1 MKKLLLLML
10 SVTALASCSPNTDQ
24 GRIYFFGQPAATVNL
39 FSVDL
44 DGDLVQHT
52 QAVGGREIDMRL
64 DVQGN
69 MVFTSNRVLP
79 GDRAQRLNRRKG
91 QSRRQDFNVF
101 YQPRVET
108 PDAASAPV
116 PFGKTDIPETQA
128 GISPDGRWLSFIRT
142 VLKDD
147 ENPKNFDE
155 LYIMEGIDGEPLKI
169 ATADTIIK
177 PDWSPD
183 SSRLVFAHYNYE
195 PGQAALTV
203 YDVASGQSTV
213 LLENPWEK
221 AQIDAPQWSP
231 DASRIALVQHPLTR
245 GEFRKLHVLDPATK
259 RINPL
264 SGNGQHVQSPV
275 SWSSN
280 NRDIVYGAL
289 IDNTPAGAAA
299 VSRTMTAHIFMVDA
313 KDGKTRQVTSGEN
326 QRHTRP
332 VFSPN
337 NKLIAYLY
345 SPELSSRTMHLRVID
360 RKGNTVVESLYDKAS
375 AAGYLIWQ

>member
-1 MKKLLLLML
+1 MKKLLLMML
-10 SVTALASCSPNTDQ
+10 ITALTACSPKNDES
-24 GRIYFFGQPAATVNL
+24 RIYFFGQPAATVNI
-39 FSVDL
+39 FSINL
-44 DGDLVQHT
+44 EGDLVQHT
-52 QAVGGREIDMRL
+52 QAIGGREIDMQL
-64 DVQGN
+64 DARGN

-79 GDRAQRLNRRKG
+79 GDRAQRLNRKKG

-101 YQPRVET
+101 YQSSAEAT
-108 PDAASAPV
+108 DAALAPV

-155 LYIMEGIDGEPLKI
+155 LYIMEGIDGEPQKI
-169 ATADTIIK
+169 AIADTIIK

-183 SSRLVFAHYNYE
+183 SSRLLFAHYNYE
-195 PGQAALTV
+195 PVQAALTV
-203 YDVASGQSTV
+203 YDVTSKQSTV
-213 LLENPWEK
+213 LLDNPWEK

-231 DASRIALVQHPLTR
+231 DASRIALARHPLTR
-245 GEFRKLHVLDPATK
+245 GEYRKLYVLDPATK
-259 RINPL
+259 HLSPL
-264 SGNGQHVQSPV
+264 SDDGRHVQSPV

-280 NRDIVYGAL
+280 SRTIAYGAL
-289 IDNTPAGAAA
+289 IDGTPAGATAS
-299 VSRTMTAHIFMVDA
+299 SRAMASQVFMVDV
-313 KDGKTRQVTSGEN
+313 KDGKIRQVTSGES

-360 RKGNTVVESLYDKAS
+360 RKGNTVTESLYDRAS
-375 AAGYLIWQ
+375 GAGYLIWQ